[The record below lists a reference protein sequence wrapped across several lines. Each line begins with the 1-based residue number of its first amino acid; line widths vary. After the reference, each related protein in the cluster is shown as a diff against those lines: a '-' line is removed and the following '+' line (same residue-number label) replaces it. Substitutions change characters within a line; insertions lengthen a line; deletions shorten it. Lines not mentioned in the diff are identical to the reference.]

1 MGIAVRSGSP
11 LSLRLAEPM
20 WKLLAGSS
28 LTISD
33 IAEVDK
39 DYMPGLLCI
48 RNMEADPKSFAAMDM
63 SFSTPSAA
71 GHEVQLSARSV
82 KLVSKECKIL
92 FLEESCIALYSTTH
106 FWGCFY
112 FKMFLGFF
120 FHREILIAIFST

>member
-1 MGIAVRSGSP
+1 MKIQFFYFSPFFRFLGILMGIAIRSGSP

-71 GHEVQLSARSV
+71 GHEVQLSARYKFSLCFLNFPIFSIYSHFYRV
-82 KLVSKECKIL
+82 ILSGTLVSI
-92 FLEESCIALYSTTH
+92 
-106 FWGCFY
+106 
-112 FKMFLGFF
+112 
-120 FHREILIAIFST
+120 

>member
-1 MGIAVRSGSP
+1 MNYIFFRFNRFLGILMGIAIRSGSP

-20 WKLLAGSS
+20 WKLLAGSP

-71 GHEVQLSARSV
+71 GHEVQLSARYNFLHHFYSV
-82 KLVSKECKIL
+82 LS
-92 FLEESCIALYSTTH
+92 SN
-106 FWGCFY
+106 
-112 FKMFLGFF
+112 
-120 FHREILIAIFST
+120 IF